1 MVIVCTPFGS
11 TATLACWLGLGSG
24 LGKGKGLGLGLT
36 LTLRACAD
44 IFPDL
49 TSVGEVGGERAVEG
63 AWFDCWARTIREK
76 TLVTDLPYGSGLCK

>member
-1 MVIVCTPFGS
+1 
-11 TATLACWLGLGSG
+11 
-24 LGKGKGLGLGLT
+24 
-36 LTLRACAD
+36 LRACAD